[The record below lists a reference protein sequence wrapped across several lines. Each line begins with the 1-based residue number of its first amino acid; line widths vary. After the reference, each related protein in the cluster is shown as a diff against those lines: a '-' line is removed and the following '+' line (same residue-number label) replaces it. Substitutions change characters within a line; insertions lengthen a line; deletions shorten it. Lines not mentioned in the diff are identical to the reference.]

1 MAQITDLAHNFI
13 TDERP
18 VGMVIDEDQ
27 VVHQLV
33 AAVRFYAGY
42 AQLKAFDE
50 YAAPLE
56 KITPETDITSS
67 EWAMI
72 RPLFLL
78 YAERENALQL
88 EASRGMGVDVYGR
101 SVSEISSEI
110 TQLEA
115 DMPYK
120 AFIIPIET
128 VI

>member
-1 MAQITDLAHNFI
+1 MAQIVDLAHNFV

-27 VVHQLV
+27 IVHQLV

-42 AQLKAFDE
+42 AKLQALEEF
-50 YAAPLE
+50 AAPLE

-67 EWAMI
+67 EWAII

-110 TQLEA
+110 TQPEA
-115 DMPYK
+115 DLPMR
-120 AFIIPIET
+120 AFVIPIET
-128 VI
+128 LI

>member
-1 MAQITDLAHNFI
+1 MAQITDLAHNFVA
-13 TDERP
+13 DERP
-18 VGMVIDEDQ
+18 IGMVIDEDQ
-27 VVHQLV
+27 IVHQLV

-42 AQLKAFDE
+42 AQLRAFDE